1 MSHAYVVG
9 HITVKDEALWTQ
21 YRNTVPNT
29 LAPWN
34 AELVFRGH
42 QMRALSGECSHADI
56 VVIRFAS
63 LADADGWHNSAA
75 YQALIPLR
83 QQAAEVVLTTYEA

>member
-9 HITVKDEALWTQ
+9 QITVKDESLWAE
-21 YRNTVPNT
+21 YRSKVPAT

-34 AELVFRGH
+34 AELVFRG
-42 QMRALSGECSHADI
+42 QQVRALSGECPHADI

-63 LADADGWHNSAA
+63 LADADEWYKSQA
-75 YQALIPLR
+75 YQALVVLR
-83 QQAAEVVLTTYEA
+83 QAAADVVLTTYEA

>member
-1 MSHAYVVG
+1 MSNAYVVG
-9 HITVKDEALWTQ
+9 QITVKDETLWAE
-21 YRNTVPNT
+21 YRSKVPAT

-34 AELVFRGH
+34 AELVFRG
-42 QMRALSGECSHADI
+42 QQARALSGECPHADI

-63 LADADGWHNSAA
+63 LADADGWYKSEA

-83 QQAAEVVLTTYEA
+83 QEAAMMILTTYEA

>member
-1 MSHAYVVG
+1 MSNAYVVG
-9 HITVKDEALWTQ
+9 QITVKDETLWAE
-21 YRNTVPNT
+21 YRSKVPVT

-34 AELVFRGH
+34 AELVFRG
-42 QMRALSGECSHADI
+42 QQARALSGECPHADI

-63 LADADGWHNSAA
+63 LADADGWYKSEA

-83 QQAAEVVLTTYEA
+83 QEAAMMILTTYEA

>member
-1 MSHAYVVG
+1 MNQAYVVG
-9 HITVKDEALWTQ
+9 QITVKNEALWAE
-21 YRNTVPNT
+21 YRSKVPGT

-34 AELVFRGH
+34 AELVFRG
-42 QMRALSGECSHADI
+42 QQVRALSGECPHADI

-83 QQAAEVVLTTYEA
+83 QNAADVVLTTYEA